1 MKVLFVI
8 QGEGRGHLTQALSLR
23 QQLLAEGHQ
32 VVGALVGKSRA
43 RRLPAFFE
51 AKIGVPL
58 YPFESPNF
66 LPTAKNKQANLG
78 KSILYNV
85 FRLPVYV
92 SGMRYI
98 RRMIRET
105 EADVVVNFYELLTGL
120 TYLCSRPKALLVCI
134 AHQYLFL
141 HPDFVF
147 PAGHPL
153 AIAGLKFFTRLTAAG
168 AVKKLA
174 LSFRKMR
181 EIPAG
186 RLVVVPPLLRR
197 EVLDMQP
204 DTGDYLHGYL
214 LNSGFGA
221 EVERW
226 HQAHPDVRLH
236 FFWDKKG
243 APEATVIDEKLT
255 FHRLDDTLF
264 LRYMAGAKAYATTAG
279 FESVCEAM
287 YLNKPILMV
296 PTHIEQAC
304 NAFDACREGAGLVC
318 DRFDLDALLQASARP
333 RPHPVFRDWV
343 KQADWLIR
351 REFRT
356 DLLADEE
363 YIPFLRRWATHWT
376 IRLGRNLN
384 L

>member
-1 MKVLFVI
+1 MKILFVI

-23 QQLLAEGHQ
+23 QQLLAEGHE

-51 AKIGVPL
+51 EKIGVPL
-58 YPFESPNF
+58 YLFESPNF
-66 LPTAKNKQANLG
+66 LPTARNKQADLG

-85 FRLPVYV
+85 WRLPVYLA
-92 SGMRYI
+92 SLLYI

-105 EADVVVNFYELLTGL
+105 GADVVVNFYELLTGL
-120 TYLCSRPKALLVCI
+120 AYLCCRPQAMLIGI
-134 AHQYLFL
+134 AHQYIFL

-147 PAGHPL
+147 PKANPL
-153 AIAGLKFFTRLTAAG
+153 ALASLKFFTRLTAVG

-174 LSFRKMR
+174 LSLRKMR
-181 EIPAG
+181 EVPSE

-197 EVLDMQP
+197 EVLRMQP
-204 DTGDYLHGYL
+204 TQGDYLHGYL
-214 LNSGFGA
+214 LNSGYST
-221 EVERW
+221 EVESW
-226 HQAHPDVRLH
+226 HRAHPGVRLH
-236 FFWDKKG
+236 FFWDKKE
-243 APEATVIDEKLT
+243 APQTTVIDEGLT
-255 FHRLDDTLF
+255 FHRLDDMLF
-264 LRYMAGAKAYATTAG
+264 LRYMAGARAYATTAG

-287 YLNKPILMV
+287 YLNKPVLMV

-304 NAFDACREGAGLVC
+304 NAFDASREGGAVVGEG
-318 DRFDLDALLQASARP
+318 FDLDALLRAAERP
-333 RPHPVFRDWV
+333 VSHLVFRDWV

-363 YIPFLRRWATHWT
+363 HIPLWRRLATHWT